1 MSRDDEETR
10 AEDKDAY
17 FVSYREVKVGKRV
30 KVYLTKGGSDA
41 RRKQKPEEVLAAVG
55 EDSGS
60 KTGARFRNAANFTEH
75 GHLDSDSRREVSE
88 WLDGIVAEGL
98 AREAAAGGGGGS
110 DDSPGGGLPERDMDA
125 AATAAAATAAAT
137 AARSPTAV
145 PLASMTFVNHSQEK
159 FVFPDGRRGVRFYL
173 VDENGVAVPAAVGEE
188 RDTRDGHY
196 AYRKDDAFTR
206 GPPLTCGNLIGVSR
220 WLRDQCVNGAL
231 IGAPL
236 AGFGSHPPKRKGGG
250 GKRGEAG
257 RGREGGFGNG
267 EDGKSA
273 LYGKDGASML
283 GGNNGSRENAIAS
296 IDPHW
301 YADKKRKRDSRFFA
315 ADHAGDDVEPPSAA
329 VALAEREARW
339 AAARRAALAYAREDA
354 DADDLDAIEDSL
366 KRLRA
371 CEPFCGH
378 DDARVENASRKHKS
392 RADEE
397 KRAAAADATRAL
409 DALRALEARHVNVS
423 VLRETNVCAS
433 VARLKTHADATVR
446 RAAAALLLQ
455 WLAAL
460 RSSVGTLAASY
471 ERPPAPR
478 GGASG
483 GGGGARGGAVSGA
496 AGKPPRPKP
505 VYDAAFIA
513 SRRNEPELRRTRE
526 SRDEVMRREAAE
538 RSAREAAAKAQREA
552 AAARAA
558 ANKAAKAAAAAAAHS
573 TKDSEHGSDSVPNG
587 SPKRKMGIPSSSRD
601 DADRKKSR
609 GGSLKSGGGSLK
621 SGAPGT
627 PLGKGRKLC
636 TGCST
641 VVGSPTRVC
650 PHCNATLPLKQ
661 TNGPG
666 AAARADPGSS
676 PRAGGAGG
684 ASGASGASGSQAQS
698 QSQSQSGPGSQYH
711 FFPGVPAGPRA
722 AVGSSPPRVSL
733 AGGASFGAHAGEALP
748 AALEPPTGGGGSPG
762 APNAVALY
770 LARHQ
775 ERFASCKVSQLK
787 RAVAELAAG
796 VKRILDA
803 GRVTDPALVK
813 SLRESM
819 KKMGDVKLLQGVVE
833 RPRARR
839 EVIAHLEAAVKT
851 CRARGA

>member
-55 EDSGS
+55 EDLGS

-354 DADDLDAIEDSL
+354 DADDLDAVEDSL

-433 VARLKTHADATVR
+433 VARLKTHARTRRPGAPPPLCYFNGSR
-446 RAAAALLLQ
+446 RAAVERGDAGGGPRAPAGAA
-455 WLAAL
+455 
-460 RSSVGTLAASY
+460 R
-471 ERPPAPR
+471 RI
-478 GGASG
+478 ASG

-496 AGKPPRPKP
+496 AGKPPR
-505 VYDAAFIA
+505 VQAGVRRGVHRR
-513 SRRNEPELRRTRE
+513 RRNELASSRRTRE

-558 ANKAAKAAAAAAAHS
+558 ANKAAKAAPPPPPL
-573 TKDSEHGSDSVPNG
+573 TQRKILQHGSDSVPNG
-587 SPKRKMGIPSSSRD
+587 SS
-601 DADRKKSR
+601 
-609 GGSLKSGGGSLK
+609 
-621 SGAPGT
+621 
-627 PLGKGRKLC
+627 
-636 TGCST
+636 
-641 VVGSPTRVC
+641 
-650 PHCNATLPLKQ
+650 
-661 TNGPG
+661 
-666 AAARADPGSS
+666 
-676 PRAGGAGG
+676 
-684 ASGASGASGSQAQS
+684 
-698 QSQSQSGPGSQYH
+698 
-711 FFPGVPAGPRA
+711 
-722 AVGSSPPRVSL
+722 
-733 AGGASFGAHAGEALP
+733 
-748 AALEPPTGGGGSPG
+748 
-762 APNAVALY
+762 
-770 LARHQ
+770 
-775 ERFASCKVSQLK
+775 
-787 RAVAELAAG
+787 
-796 VKRILDA
+796 
-803 GRVTDPALVK
+803 
-813 SLRESM
+813 
-819 KKMGDVKLLQGVVE
+819 
-833 RPRARR
+833 
-839 EVIAHLEAAVKT
+839 
-851 CRARGA
+851 

>member
-10 AEDKDAY
+10 AEDKNAY

-110 DDSPGGGLPERDMDA
+110 DDSPGGGVFASGSRRDMDA
-125 AATAAAATAAAT
+125 AASAAAA
-137 AARSPTAV
+137 TAV

-159 FVFPDGRRGVRFYL
+159 FVFPDGRRGIRFYL
-173 VDENGVAVPAAVGEE
+173 VDENGAAVPAVVGEE

-196 AYRKDDAFTR
+196 TYRKDDAFTR

-257 RGREGGFGNG
+257 RGREGVSAFG
-267 EDGKSA
+267 EDGVSA
-273 LYGKDGASML
+273 LYGKDGASTL
-283 GGNNGSRENAIAS
+283 GDLRGSRENAIAS

-354 DADDLDAIEDSL
+354 DADDIAAVEEHLA
-366 KRLRA
+366 RLRA

-378 DDARVENASRKHKS
+378 ESETNTSRKHKS
-392 RADEE
+392 RADE
-397 KRAAAADATRAL
+397 RAAAADATRAL
-409 DALRALEARHVNVS
+409 DALRALEARHVNAS
-423 VLRETNVCAS
+423 VMRETNVCAS

-446 RAAAALLLQ
+446 RVAAALLRQ

-478 GGASG
+478 AGASV

-538 RSAREAAAKAQREA
+538 RSAREAAAKGQREA

-558 ANKAAKAAAAAAAHS
+558 ANKAAKAAAAAAAAAAFERDV
-573 TKDSEHGSDSVPNG
+573 TKGSEHGKHGGSASNG
-587 SPKRKMGIPSSSRD
+587 ARIPSSSRED
-601 DADRKKSR
+601 ARKDKEADRKKSR
-609 GGSLKSGGGSLK
+609 GDGSKTESK
-621 SGAPGT
+621 TASGAPGT

-666 AAARADPGSS
+666 AAARADPGPGAS

-684 ASGASGASGSQAQS
+684 ASGASG
-698 QSQSQSGPGSQYH
+698 SGPDPDPNFI
-711 FFPGVPAGPRA
+711 FFPAF
-722 AVGSSPPRVSL
+722 PRV
-733 AGGASFGAHAGEALP
+733 
-748 AALEPPTGGGGSPG
+748 
-762 APNAVALY
+762 
-770 LARHQ
+770 LAR
-775 ERFASCKVSQLK
+775 RSG
-787 RAVAELAAG
+787 RA
-796 VKRILDA
+796 
-803 GRVTDPALVK
+803 
-813 SLRESM
+813 LR
-819 KKMGDVKLLQGVVE
+819 
-833 RPRARR
+833 A
-839 EVIAHLEAAVKT
+839 
-851 CRARGA
+851 

>member
-10 AEDKDAY
+10 AEDKNAY
-17 FVSYREVKVGKRV
+17 FVGYREVKVGKRV

-110 DDSPGGGLPERDMDA
+110 DDSPGGGVFASGSRRDMDA
-125 AATAAAATAAAT
+125 AASAAAA
-137 AARSPTAV
+137 TAV

-159 FVFPDGRRGVRFYL
+159 FVFPDGRRGIRFYL
-173 VDENGVAVPAAVGEE
+173 VDENGAAVPAVVGEE

-196 AYRKDDAFTR
+196 TYRKDDAFTR

-257 RGREGGFGNG
+257 RGREGASAFG
-267 EDGKSA
+267 EDGVSA
-273 LYGKDGASML
+273 LYGKDGASTL
-283 GGNNGSRENAIAS
+283 GDLRGSRENAIAS
-296 IDPHW
+296 VDPHW

-354 DADDLDAIEDSL
+354 DADDIAAVEEHLA
-366 KRLRA
+366 RLRA

-378 DDARVENASRKHKS
+378 ESETNTSRKHKS
-392 RADEE
+392 RADE
-397 KRAAAADATRAL
+397 RAAAADATRAL
-409 DALRALEARHVNVS
+409 DALRALEARHVNAS
-423 VLRETNVCAS
+423 VMRETNVCAS

-446 RAAAALLLQ
+446 RVAAALLRQ

-478 GGASG
+478 AGASV

-538 RSAREAAAKAQREA
+538 RSAREAAAKGQREA

-558 ANKAAKAAAAAAAHS
+558 ANKAAKAAAAAAAAAAERDV
-573 TKDSEHGSDSVPNG
+573 TKDSEHDRSVPNG
-587 SPKRKMGIPSSSRD
+587 ERIPSSSRED
-601 DADRKKSR
+601 ARKDADRKKSDK
-609 GGSLKSGGGSLK
+609 SDKSGSK
-621 SGAPGT
+621 SGSKTAGASGVPGT

-650 PHCNATLPLKQ
+650 PHCNTTLPLKQ

-676 PRAGGAGG
+676 PRAGGA
-684 ASGASGASGSQAQS
+684 SGASGSG
-698 QSQSQSGPGSQYH
+698 SGPGSQFH

-722 AVGSSPPRVSL
+722 AVGSSPPRVS
-733 AGGASFGAHAGEALP
+733 GGASFGASFGEALP

>member
-10 AEDKDAY
+10 AEDKNAY

-110 DDSPGGGLPERDMDA
+110 DDSPGGGVFASGSRRDMDA
-125 AATAAAATAAAT
+125 AASAAAA
-137 AARSPTAV
+137 TAV

-159 FVFPDGRRGVRFYL
+159 FVFPDGRRGIRFYL
-173 VDENGVAVPAAVGEE
+173 VDENGAAVPAVVGEE

-196 AYRKDDAFTR
+196 TYRKDDAFTR

-257 RGREGGFGNG
+257 RGREGASAFG
-267 EDGKSA
+267 EDGVSA
-273 LYGKDGASML
+273 LYGKDGASTL
-283 GGNNGSRENAIAS
+283 GDLRGSRENAIAS
-296 IDPHW
+296 VDPHW

-354 DADDLDAIEDSL
+354 DADDIAAVEEHLA
-366 KRLRA
+366 RLRA

-378 DDARVENASRKHKS
+378 ESETNTSRKHKS
-392 RADEE
+392 RADE
-397 KRAAAADATRAL
+397 RAAAADATRAL
-409 DALRALEARHVNVS
+409 DALRALEARHVNAS
-423 VLRETNVCAS
+423 VMRETNVCAS

-446 RAAAALLLQ
+446 RVAAALLRQ

-478 GGASG
+478 AGASV

-538 RSAREAAAKAQREA
+538 RSAREAAAKGQREA

-558 ANKAAKAAAAAAAHS
+558 ANKAAKAAAAAAAAAAERDV
-573 TKDSEHGSDSVPNG
+573 TKDSEHDRSVPNG
-587 SPKRKMGIPSSSRD
+587 ERIPSSSRED
-601 DADRKKSR
+601 ARKDADRKKSDK
-609 GGSLKSGGGSLK
+609 SDKSGSK
-621 SGAPGT
+621 SGSKTAGASGVPGT

-650 PHCNATLPLKQ
+650 PHCNTTLPLKQ

-676 PRAGGAGG
+676 PRAGGA
-684 ASGASGASGSQAQS
+684 SGASGSG
-698 QSQSQSGPGSQYH
+698 SGPGSQFH

-722 AVGSSPPRVSL
+722 AVGSSPPRVS
-733 AGGASFGAHAGEALP
+733 GGASFGASFGEALP

>member
-1 MSRDDEETR
+1 MMSRDDEETR

-110 DDSPGGGLPERDMDA
+110 DDSPGGGVFASGSRRDMDA
-125 AATAAAATAAAT
+125 AASAAAA
-137 AARSPTAV
+137 TAV

-159 FVFPDGRRGVRFYL
+159 FVFPDGRRGIRFYL
-173 VDENGVAVPAAVGEE
+173 VDENGAAVPAVVGEE

-196 AYRKDDAFTR
+196 TYRKDDAFTR

-236 AGFGSHPPKRKGGG
+236 AGFGSHPPKRKGGKG
-250 GKRGEAG
+250 GNAG
-257 RGREGGFGNG
+257 RGREGVSAFG
-267 EDGKSA
+267 EDGVSA
-273 LYGKDGASML
+273 LYGKDGASIAL
-283 GGNNGSRENAIAS
+283 GDLRGGSRENAIAS

-301 YADKKRKRDSRFFA
+301 YADKKRKRCSRFFA

-354 DADDLDAIEDSL
+354 DADDIAAVEEHLA
-366 KRLRA
+366 RLRA

-378 DDARVENASRKHKS
+378 ESETNTSRKHKS
-392 RADEE
+392 RADE
-397 KRAAAADATRAL
+397 RADAARAL
-409 DALRALEARHVNVS
+409 DALRALEARHVNAS
-423 VLRETNVCAS
+423 VMRETDVCAS

-446 RAAAALLLQ
+446 RVAAALLRQ

-478 GGASG
+478 AGASV

-538 RSAREAAAKAQREA
+538 RSAREAAAKSQREA

-558 ANKAAKAAAAAAAHS
+558 ANKAAKAAAAAAAAAAERDV
-573 TKDSEHGSDSVPNG
+573 TKDSEHDRSVPNG
-587 SPKRKMGIPSSSRD
+587 KTEREDARK

-609 GGSLKSGGGSLK
+609 GDKSGGGSK
-621 SGAPGT
+621 TAGASGVPGT

-650 PHCNATLPLKQ
+650 PHCNTTLPLKQ

-676 PRAGGAGG
+676 PRAGGA
-684 ASGASGASGSQAQS
+684 SGASGSG
-698 QSQSQSGPGSQYH
+698 SGPGSQFH

-722 AVGSSPPRVSL
+722 AVGSSPPRVS
-733 AGGASFGAHAGEALP
+733 GGASFGAHAGEALP

>member
-1 MSRDDEETR
+1 MMSRDDEETR

-173 VDENGVAVPAAVGEE
+173 VDENGAAVPAAVGEE

-196 AYRKDDAFTR
+196 VYRKDDAFTR

-250 GKRGEAG
+250 GKRGDAG
-257 RGREGGFGNG
+257 RSREGGFGNG

-273 LYGKDGASML
+273 LYGKDGASTL
-283 GGNNGSRENAIAS
+283 GGNVGSRENAIAS

-354 DADDLDAIEDSL
+354 DADDLDAVEDSL

-423 VLRETNVCAS
+423 VLRETDVCAS

-460 RSSVGTLAASY
+460 I
-471 ERPPAPR
+471 ERRDAGGFVRGSPAPR
-478 GGASG
+478 RRERRRRRR
-483 GGGGARGGAVSGA
+483 GGARRPAPRASLPAPSRCTTRRSSPA
-496 AGKPPRPKP
+496 AGTTR
-505 VYDAAFIA
+505 AQ
-513 SRRNEPELRRTRE
+513 RTRE
-526 SRDEVMRREAAE
+526 SR
-538 RSAREAAAKAQREA
+538 
-552 AAARAA
+552 
-558 ANKAAKAAAAAAAHS
+558 
-573 TKDSEHGSDSVPNG
+573 
-587 SPKRKMGIPSSSRD
+587 
-601 DADRKKSR
+601 
-609 GGSLKSGGGSLK
+609 
-621 SGAPGT
+621 
-627 PLGKGRKLC
+627 
-636 TGCST
+636 
-641 VVGSPTRVC
+641 TR
-650 PHCNATLPLKQ
+650 
-661 TNGPG
+661 
-666 AAARADPGSS
+666 
-676 PRAGGAGG
+676 
-684 ASGASGASGSQAQS
+684 
-698 QSQSQSGPGSQYH
+698 
-711 FFPGVPAGPRA
+711 
-722 AVGSSPPRVSL
+722 
-733 AGGASFGAHAGEALP
+733 
-748 AALEPPTGGGGSPG
+748 
-762 APNAVALY
+762 
-770 LARHQ
+770 
-775 ERFASCKVSQLK
+775 
-787 RAVAELAAG
+787 
-796 VKRILDA
+796 
-803 GRVTDPALVK
+803 
-813 SLRESM
+813 
-819 KKMGDVKLLQGVVE
+819 
-833 RPRARR
+833 
-839 EVIAHLEAAVKT
+839 
-851 CRARGA
+851 

>member
-1 MSRDDEETR
+1 MMSRDDEETR

-41 RRKQKPEEVLAAVG
+41 GRKQKPVEVLAAVG
-55 EDSGS
+55 EDSGP

-98 AREAAAGGGGGS
+98 AREAAAGVCGGS
-110 DDSPGGGLPERDMDA
+110 DDSPGGGAFASGSRRDMA
-125 AATAAAATAAAT
+125 AASAAPAT
-137 AARSPTAV
+137 AARDREPDPV
-145 PLASMTFVNHSQEK
+145 PLAQMTFVNHSQEK

-173 VDENGVAVPAAVGEE
+173 VDERGAAVPAVVGEE

-196 AYRKDDAFTR
+196 TYRKDDHFTR
-206 GPPLTCGNLIGVSR
+206 GPPLACGNLIGVSR
-220 WLRDQCVNGAL
+220 WLRDQCVNGAAL
-231 IGAPL
+231 GAPL
-236 AGFGSHPPKRKGGG
+236 AGFGSHPPKRRNGGGG
-250 GKRGEAG
+250 GKRG
-257 RGREGGFGNG
+257 GGETFTFENG
-267 EDGKSA
+267 A
-273 LYGKDGASML
+273 APLYGKDGAISHAGAL
-283 GGNNGSRENAIAS
+283 GHAVGREMQGAAS
-296 IDPHW
+296 ADPHW
-301 YADKKRKRDSRFFA
+301 YADRKRKRDSRFFA
-315 ADHAGDDVEPPSAA
+315 ADHAGDDAEPPA
-329 VALAEREARW
+329 VAVAFAEREARW
-339 AAARRAALAYAREDA
+339 AAARDAALAYAREDA
-354 DADDLDAIEDSL
+354 DADDVGAVETQLAV
-366 KRLRA
+366 LRA
-371 CEPFCGH
+371 CDRGVQSSRTEARGDPPPLSSGAKPASKKPF
-378 DDARVENASRKHKS
+378 KKS
-392 RADEE
+392 KADSS
-397 KRAAAADATRAL
+397 AAAADARRAL
-409 DALRALEARHVNVS
+409 DALRALEARYVS
-423 VLRETNVCAS
+423 ARVLEKTSACAA
-433 VARLKTHADATVR
+433 VARLKTHADAAVK
-446 RAAAALLLQ
+446 RAAENLLEL

-460 RSSVGTLAASY
+460 RSHVGTLAATY

-478 GGASG
+478 APAGAAARSG
-483 GGGGARGGAVSGA
+483 AGGA
-496 AGKPPRPKP
+496 AGKPPRSKP

-538 RSAREAAAKAQREA
+538 RSAREAAAKGQREA

-558 ANKAAKAAAAAAAHS
+558 ANKAAKAAAAAAAAAAAQNP
-573 TKDSEHGSDSVPNG
+573 TKDSEHGGSVPNG
-587 SPKRKMGIPSSSRD
+587 SPRMGISSSSRE
-601 DADRKKSR
+601 DARLKKSR
-609 GGSLKSGGGSLK
+609 GDKSDKSGSLK

-650 PHCNATLPLKQ
+650 PHCNTTLPLKQ

-676 PRAGGAGG
+676 PRAGGA
-684 ASGASGASGSQAQS
+684 SGASGSG
-698 QSQSQSGPGSQYH
+698 SGPGSQFH

-722 AVGSSPPRVSL
+722 AVGSSPPRVS
-733 AGGASFGAHAGEALP
+733 GGASFGASFGEALP